1 MQLSAGALPGIFVPK
16 LAAQTVTLKR
26 VRAVILSG
34 TSIVAQ
40 CRLNG
45 TNIGSPITITP
56 VGPTFTFSQVLADAD
71 YVDFVLSAPTGNP
84 ADLSLTAFLEASGGM
99 SITSGGTLGSVQN
112 KSGRYYAQFARHGGG
127 PCGRMYCS
135 FLSL

>member
-1 MQLSAGALPGIFVPK
+1 MMANPVRVRTSTGWQDLALVGAAGPANPWQMGQTWAVLGALAAGALPGIFVPK
-16 LAAQTVTLKR
+16 LATQTVTLKR

-34 TSIVAQ
+34 TSVVAQ

-71 YVDFVLSAPTGNP
+71 YIDFVLSALTGSP
-84 ADLSLTAFLEASGGM
+84 ADLSLTAFLEHLA
-99 SITSGGTLGSVQN
+99 
-112 KSGRYYAQFARHGGG
+112 A
-127 PCGRMYCS
+127 
-135 FLSL
+135 